1 MQTCF
6 PLPSTLSMNSGI
18 GSLAVCNPTLLIK
31 IVSNHSPQFQPNLVI
46 GDKTDQHSSSQM
58 SASSEFS
65 NIYNFVL
72 QTVFSVAMMIVQH
85 FENTTLKSGYLC
97 LSRRCHQQARQSRRS
112 GWGRLCGEHCPSQG

>member
-1 MQTCF
+1 M
-6 PLPSTLSMNSGI
+6 
-18 GSLAVCNPTLLIK
+18 LLIN
-31 IVSNHSPQFQPNLVI
+31 IVSKHSVQFI
-46 GDKTDQHSSSQM
+46 GDKIYAPDKNNQQGFCSSSAKFMAGGKNFTKIDQHSSSQM
-58 SASSEFS
+58 SASSELL